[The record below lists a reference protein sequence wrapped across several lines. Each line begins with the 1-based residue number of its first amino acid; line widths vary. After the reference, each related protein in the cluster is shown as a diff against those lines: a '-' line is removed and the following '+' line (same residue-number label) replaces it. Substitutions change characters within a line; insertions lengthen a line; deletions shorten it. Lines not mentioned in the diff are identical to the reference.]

1 VIGHAGKQ
9 NKGSHPDKPVE
20 PNNLYKRI
28 NFKVI
33 TNKMKS
39 AKTAAIDV
47 QIFPAVSSEPLSIP
61 LTRNASLVY
70 STGYARSCLWDGLLG
85 K

>member
-28 NFKVI
+28 NFKMI

-47 QIFPAVSSEPLSIP
+47 QIFPAVSS
-61 LTRNASLVY
+61 
-70 STGYARSCLWDGLLG
+70 
-85 K
+85 

>member
-1 VIGHAGKQ
+1 MIGHAGKQ

-28 NFKVI
+28 NFKMI

-47 QIFPAVSSEPLSIP
+47 QIFPAVSSP
-61 LTRNASLVY
+61 LTRNASFVY